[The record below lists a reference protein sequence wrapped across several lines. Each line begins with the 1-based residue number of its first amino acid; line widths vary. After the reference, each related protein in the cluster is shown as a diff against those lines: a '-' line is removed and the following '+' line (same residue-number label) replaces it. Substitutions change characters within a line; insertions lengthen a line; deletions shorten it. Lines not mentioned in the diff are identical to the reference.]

1 MTEMNGLQKN
11 TELGN
16 KMKLQ
21 NINVKVNMNVEI
33 DPETADGIV
42 RASVKQTIE
51 YLRKDIAALKKV
63 KKAEDYQK
71 RDLAEQI
78 RTLDAMEEVFD
89 YYGGNLK

>member
-1 MTEMNGLQKN
+1 MNGLQKN
-11 TELGN
+11 TELGTN
-16 KMKLQ
+16 MQIK
-21 NINVKVNMNVEI
+21 NVKVKMNMNVEI

-42 RASVKQTIE
+42 VASVKQTIE
-51 YLRKDIAALKKV
+51 YLRQDSAVLKKV

>member
-1 MTEMNGLQKN
+1 MVMNGLQKN
-11 TELGN
+11 TELGT

-33 DPETADGIV
+33 DPETTDGIV

-51 YLRKDIAALKKV
+51 YLRNDIAVLKKV

-71 RDLAEQI
+71 RDLAEQV
-78 RTLDAMEEVFD
+78 RTLDAMEEVFN

>member
-51 YLRKDIAALKKV
+51 YLRKDIAVLKKV

>member
-1 MTEMNGLQKN
+1 MNGLQKN
-11 TELGN
+11 KELG
-16 KMKLQ
+16 
-21 NINVKVNMNVEI
+21 INMQIKNVNMNVEI

-42 RASVKQTIE
+42 RSSVKQTIE
-51 YLRKDIAALKKV
+51 YLRKDIAVLTKV